1 MKASLIKDLGSRNIS
16 KFTFAVVYSVYCGL
30 LFANLCL
37 PESDSWSDRWNWG
50 DPIECKPQDENE
62 SLNDNDETYFS
73 REELHTLTYYCWILL
88 IILVIGDL
96 TSEVCSLFMTK
107 CWKLKKSLTK
117 RYSRWL
123 NILADV
129 AIIMVLFNGKYNN
142 NVA

>member
-1 MKASLIKDLGSRNIS
+1 M
-16 KFTFAVVYSVYCGL
+16 
-30 LFANLCL
+30 FANLCL

-50 DPIECKPQDENE
+50 VPIECKPQDEKANQ
-62 SLNDNDETYFS
+62 
-73 REELHTLTYYCWILL
+73 LHTLTYYCWILL

-117 RYSRWL
+117 QYSRWL

-142 NVA
+142 VAYDLILTFWAYRLWQ